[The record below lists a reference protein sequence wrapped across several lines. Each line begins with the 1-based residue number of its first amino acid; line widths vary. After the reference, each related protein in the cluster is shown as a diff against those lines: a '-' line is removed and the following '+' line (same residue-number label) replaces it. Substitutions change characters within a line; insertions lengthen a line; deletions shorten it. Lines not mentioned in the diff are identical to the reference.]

1 MVNPFRAFRA
11 VKMGNGFTAV
21 LICKPVPYIN
31 IEVSIRSY
39 GLTRQTAQKDR
50 PKTQ

>member
-11 VKMGNGFTAV
+11 VKTGNGFTAV
-21 LICKPVPYIN
+21 LIRKPVPYIV

-39 GLTRQTAQKDR
+39 GQTRQTAQKDR